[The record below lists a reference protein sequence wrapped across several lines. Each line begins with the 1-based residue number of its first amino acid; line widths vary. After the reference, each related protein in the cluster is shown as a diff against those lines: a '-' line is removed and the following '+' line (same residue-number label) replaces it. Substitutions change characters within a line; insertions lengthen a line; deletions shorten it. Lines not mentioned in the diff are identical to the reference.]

1 MAMVGESMSDRTN
14 CDLPKID
21 TSDFELALSDA
32 ELMRFYSNR
41 PAFVSLVNQIV
52 IELKLQGHIEHL
64 NICSPAYC
72 RAELYRDHNNPWP
85 SKNLCL
91 DIYTNKYMDERLLRH
106 ELGHEADRRNP
117 DMLYD
122 PTIEKRWR
130 GQNFWILEMAANIS
144 LDARLGDG
152 GLGKKK
158 RRKEFCQK
166 FGKEYDSF
174 FEEVWANAPTTWPA
188 IEALSSKLS
197 KMLPGNIRG
206 GSSVSGRSKHRVCSS
221 KHEQVEAE
229 EE

>member
-1 MAMVGESMSDRTN
+1 MVIVRESMSDRTN
-14 CDLPKID
+14 SDLPKID
-21 TSDFELALSDA
+21 TSDFELALSNV
-32 ELMRFYSNR
+32 ELRSFLSKR
-41 PAFVSLVNQIV
+41 LEFVGLVHQIV

-64 NICSPAYC
+64 NIYSPARS
-72 RAELYRDHNNPWP
+72 RAELYRDHENPWP

-91 DIYTNKYMDERLLRH
+91 DIYTNKYMDEQLLRH

-117 DMLYD
+117 NMLYD
-122 PTIEKRWR
+122 PKIEERWR

-197 KMLPGNIRG
+197 KMLPGNIQGR
-206 GSSVSGRSKHRVCSS
+206 SSASGRSKPRVCSS
-221 KHEQVEAE
+221 KDEQVEAE

>member
-1 MAMVGESMSDRTN
+1 MVMVGESMSDRTN

-21 TSDFELALSDA
+21 TSDFEYTLSNA
-32 ELMRFYSNR
+32 ELRRFRSYR
-41 PAFVSLVNQIV
+41 LAFVRLVHQIV

-64 NICSPAYC
+64 NICSPVRC
-72 RAELYRDHNNPWP
+72 RAEFYRDHENPWP

-122 PTIEKRWR
+122 PTIEERWQ
-130 GQNFWILEMAANIS
+130 GQDYWILEMAANIS

-152 GLGKKK
+152 GLGKKR
-158 RRKEFCQK
+158 RRKESCQN

-174 FEEVWANAPTTWPA
+174 FEEVWANAPTTWPS

-197 KMLPGNIRG
+197 KMLPGNIQGR
-206 GSSVSGRSKHRVCSS
+206 SSASGRSKHRVCSS
-221 KHEQVEAE
+221 KGEQAEAE